1 MKTWPHAPSKCVTD
15 PGTYIITGSTYRK
28 QRLFDTDDKLELL
41 HDTVLAVAE
50 ELGWQL
56 QAWAVFTNHYHVVG
70 FSPNVEKPAEA
81 FSKLLYGRTSFA
93 LNQFD
98 EARGRQVWYRAWD
111 TRLTYEKSY
120 LARLA
125 YVHTNPI
132 KHGLVADAT
141 RYPWCSANWFATT
154 GHRPFVE
161 TVLSFKTD
169 KVVVPDDFD

>member
-28 QRLFDTDDKLELL
+28 QRLFDTDGKLELL

-81 FSKLLYGRTSFA
+81 FSKLLHGRTSFA

-120 LARLA
+120 LARLH
-125 YVHTNPI
+125 YVHGNPVRH
-132 KHGLVADAT
+132 KLVTVASQ
-141 RYPWCSANWFATT
+141 YPWCSAAWFERTASAAMVKTIY
-154 GHRPFVE
+154 G
-161 TVLSFKTD
+161 FKID
-169 KVVVPDDFD
+169 KVEVLDDF